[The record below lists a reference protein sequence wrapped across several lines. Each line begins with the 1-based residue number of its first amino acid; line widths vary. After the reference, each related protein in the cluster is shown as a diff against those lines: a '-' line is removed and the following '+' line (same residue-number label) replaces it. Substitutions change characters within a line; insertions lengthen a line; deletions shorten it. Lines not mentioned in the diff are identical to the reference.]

1 MYTIQPKRGTFP
13 AAGCNVWQDPT
24 GRPARTPMT
33 ALTAE
38 DADLVSRLRRGD
50 AAAARE
56 LYQRHG
62 SALLRFGLAMSNCR
76 QTAEDIVHDTFI
88 EILKHPVRFDP
99 TRGSVIAYLFGIA
112 RHRMSRVARVALR
125 GTEVRTDD
133 PGEEA
138 FDPALS
144 GPESALVDTAQDVG
158 EEIDR
163 VRDIER
169 VRTAVFD
176 LPRVHREVI
185 VLCDLEELS
194 YATAAE
200 ILGCP
205 IGTVRS
211 RLSRARALLA
221 TRLEP
226 LDPPEDEEAPAELGV
241 DEVALSLSCR
251 GSLT

>member
-1 MYTIQPKRGTFP
+1 
-13 AAGCNVWQDPT
+13 
-24 GRPARTPMT
+24 MT

-50 AAAARE
+50 GTAARE

-62 SALLRFGLAMSNCR
+62 AALLRFGLAMCNSR
-76 QTAEDIVHDTFI
+76 PTAEDIVHDTFV
-88 EILKHPVRFDP
+88 EILRSPVKFDP
-99 TRGSVIAYLFGIA
+99 SRGSVLAYLFGIA
-112 RHRMSRVARVALR
+112 RHRMSRVARVSLR
-125 GTEVRTDD
+125 DAGARLADPTAGDD
-133 PGEEA
+133 G
-138 FDPALS
+138 FDIVTGL
-144 GPESALVDTAQDVG
+144 PESAMRDGAQDAG
-158 EEIDR
+158 DEIDR
-163 VRDIER
+163 ANDIER
-169 VRTAVFD
+169 VRAAVFE

-226 LDPPEDEEAPAELGV
+226 LDTEDDADAFRKPTSEELGV
-241 DEVALSLSCR
+241 DESALSLSCR

>member
-1 MYTIQPKRGTFP
+1 
-13 AAGCNVWQDPT
+13 
-24 GRPARTPMT
+24 MT

-62 SALLRFGLAMSNCR
+62 TALLRFGLAMSNCR
-76 QTAEDIVHDTFI
+76 QTAEDIVHDTFV
-88 EILKHPVRFDP
+88 EILRHPVRFDP

-112 RHRMSRVARVALR
+112 RHRMSRVARVSLR
-125 GTEVRTDD
+125 DADVRVHEPGTADE
-133 PGEEA
+133 G
-138 FDPALS
+138 FDSSTGL
-144 GPESALVDTAQDVG
+144 PESILQDDSEDAG
-158 EEIDR
+158 AEIDR

-169 VRTAVFD
+169 VRAAVFD
-176 LPRVHREVI
+176 LPRTHREVV

-226 LDPPEDEEAPAELGV
+226 LDPPEEDDETPSELGV

>member
-1 MYTIQPKRGTFP
+1 
-13 AAGCNVWQDPT
+13 
-24 GRPARTPMT
+24 MT

-76 QTAEDIVHDTFI
+76 QTAEDIVHDTFV
-88 EILKHPVRFDP
+88 EILKHPIRFDP

-112 RHRMSRVARVALR
+112 RHRMSRVARVELR
-125 GTEVRTDD
+125 GTGVRS
-133 PGEEA
+133 PEEEA
-138 FDPALS
+138 FDPAFS
-144 GPESALVDTAQDVG
+144 GPDSTLVEDLQDAG

-163 VRDIER
+163 ARDIER

-221 TRLEP
+221 SRLEP
-226 LDPPEDEEAPAELGV
+226 LDPPEDDETPTELGV

>member
-1 MYTIQPKRGTFP
+1 
-13 AAGCNVWQDPT
+13 
-24 GRPARTPMT
+24 MT

-38 DADLVSRLRRGD
+38 DAELVARLRRGD
-50 AAAARE
+50 ASAARE

-62 SALLRFGLAMSNCR
+62 AALLRFGMAMSNSR

-88 EILKHPVRFDP
+88 EILKHPIRFDP
-99 TRGSVIAYLFGIA
+99 SRGSVVAYLFGIA
-112 RHRMSRVARVALR
+112 RHRMSRIARISMRDSGKPL
-125 GTEVRTDD
+125 E
-133 PGEEA
+133 
-138 FDPALS
+138 LS
-144 GPESALVDTAQDVG
+144 EHELVDLDDLTDAGD
-158 EEIDR
+158 ELDR

-176 LPRVHREVI
+176 LPRAHREV
-185 VLCDLEELS
+185 VALCDLEELP
-194 YATAAE
+194 YATAAA

-221 TRLEP
+221 TRLAPTE
-226 LDPPEDEEAPAELGV
+226 LTSEDEEEEPAVSRPGEELGV
-241 DEVALSLSCR
+241 DEAALSLSCR

>member
-1 MYTIQPKRGTFP
+1 
-13 AAGCNVWQDPT
+13 
-24 GRPARTPMT
+24 MT

-38 DADLVSRLRRGD
+38 DAELVARLRRGD
-50 AAAARE
+50 ASAARE

-62 SALLRFGLAMSNCR
+62 AALLRFGMAMSNSR

-88 EILKHPVRFDP
+88 EILKHPIRFDP
-99 TRGSVIAYLFGIA
+99 SRGSVVAYLFGIA
-112 RHRMSRVARVALR
+112 RHRMSRIARISMR
-125 GTEVRTDD
+125 D
-133 PGEEA
+133 
-138 FDPALS
+138 S
-144 GPESALVDTAQDVG
+144 GKPLEMSEHELVDLDDLTDAGD
-158 EEIDR
+158 ELDR

-176 LPRVHREVI
+176 LPRAHREV
-185 VLCDLEELS
+185 VALCDLEELP
-194 YATAAE
+194 YATAAS

-221 TRLEP
+221 TRLAPTE
-226 LDPPEDEEAPAELGV
+226 LTSEDEEEEPAVSRPGEELGV
-241 DEVALSLSCR
+241 DEAALSLSCR

>member
-1 MYTIQPKRGTFP
+1 
-13 AAGCNVWQDPT
+13 
-24 GRPARTPMT
+24 
-33 ALTAE
+33 
-38 DADLVSRLRRGD
+38 
-50 AAAARE
+50 
-56 LYQRHG
+56 
-62 SALLRFGLAMSNCR
+62 
-76 QTAEDIVHDTFI
+76 
-88 EILKHPVRFDP
+88 
-99 TRGSVIAYLFGIA
+99 
-112 RHRMSRVARVALR
+112 MSRVARVSLR

-133 PGEEA
+133 PGEEG
-138 FDPALS
+138 FDPAVS
-144 GPESALVDTAQDVG
+144 GPDTTLPDHAQDAG
-158 EEIDR
+158 DQIDR
-163 VRDIER
+163 ARDIER
-169 VRTAVFD
+169 VRSAVFD

-226 LDPPEDEEAPAELGV
+226 LDPPEDDEAPNETPTELGV

-251 GSLT
+251 GSIP

>member
-1 MYTIQPKRGTFP
+1 
-13 AAGCNVWQDPT
+13 
-24 GRPARTPMT
+24 MT

-112 RHRMSRVARVALR
+112 RHRMSRMARVSLR

-138 FDPALS
+138 LDPAIS
-144 GPESALVDTAQDVG
+144 GPESAQTDHAQDAG

-163 VRDIER
+163 ARDIDR

-226 LDPPEDEEAPAELGV
+226 LDPPEDDETPSELGV
-241 DEVALSLSCR
+241 DEAALSLSCR

>member
-1 MYTIQPKRGTFP
+1 
-13 AAGCNVWQDPT
+13 
-24 GRPARTPMT
+24 MT

-38 DADLVSRLRRGD
+38 DADLVTRLRRGEG
-50 AAAARE
+50 AAAKE

-62 SALLRFGLAMSNCR
+62 SALLRFGLAMCNSR
-76 QTAEDIVHDTFI
+76 QTAEDIVHDTFV

-112 RHRMSRVARVALR
+112 RHRMSRVARASLR
-125 GTEVRTDD
+125 NAGVRADD
-133 PGEEA
+133 PTEEA
-138 FDPALS
+138 FDPATG
-144 GPESALVDTAQDVG
+144 GPDSALMDSVHDAGDQ
-158 EEIDR
+158 IDR

-169 VRTAVFD
+169 VRAAVFE
-176 LPRVHREVI
+176 LPRVHREVV

-194 YATAAE
+194 YSTAAE

-226 LDPPEDEEAPAELGV
+226 AEPPPVEPPEDDETPDARMSGETPAGLGV
-241 DEVALSLSCR
+241 DEAALSLSCR